1 MLDDVDLLRDLGPR
15 QSVGCEIRRHA
26 LSHVVEIRRRL
37 IRQAHE
43 YETGECPHV
52 HRLQAPLRRRGL
64 AGGAATDD
72 PALEVVG
79 PAVVRALQGRAGNAA
94 VLLQDARAAMPAG
107 VMEGAD
113 RAVVAPQDEDRPGT
127 DLESAVVAALGN
139 FGLAGHEQPVTAEEV
154 FELGR
159 IQPLIGEERTREGE
173 TGFAGRQER
182 GHVLPQGLGR
192 GTPRCANGGGGCVRA
207 HGL

>member
-1 MLDDVDLLRDLGPR
+1 MTVLVFSMSKTTLVEVVIPGLRVFFQGGSRHTRLQGDWSSDVCSSDLALR
-15 QSVGCEIRRHA
+15 Q
-26 LSHVVEIRRRL
+26 VVEIRRRL

-43 YETGECPHV
+43 YQARECPHV

-94 VLLQDARAAMPAG
+94 VLLQDARTAMPAG

-113 RAVVAPQDEDRPGT
+113 RAVIPSADEERPGP

-139 FGLAGHEQPVTAEEV
+139 FRLAGHEQPVTAEDA
-154 FELGR
+154 FELGC
-159 IQPLIGEERTREGE
+159 IQPL
-173 TGFAGRQER
+173 
-182 GHVLPQGLGR
+182 V
-192 GTPRCANGGGGCVRA
+192 
-207 HGL
+207 